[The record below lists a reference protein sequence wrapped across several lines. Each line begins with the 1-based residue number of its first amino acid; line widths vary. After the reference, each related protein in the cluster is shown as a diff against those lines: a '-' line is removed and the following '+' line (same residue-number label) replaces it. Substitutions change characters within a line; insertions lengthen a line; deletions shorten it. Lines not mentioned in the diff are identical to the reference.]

1 MLYSNVFIEL
11 LQLKCTPNRRRNWRR
26 IERKPILQNLR
37 VALVVVSQQC
47 FRDARG
53 LLKPVLSETKVRI
66 SYAVKSRF
74 QLHKRLC

>member
-37 VALVVVSQQC
+37 VTLVVVSQQC

-66 SYAVKSRF
+66 SYAVKSSF